1 MVIRMVS
8 SFNDILKYLPP
19 RLTDKIK
26 LAITDTGQTFFDY
39 RDGGDFITELRLRR
53 GRKASLTLSSGRN
66 IPLNVYC
73 QSGEI
78 SCVVTRMTEN
88 SMHTHAPTVRHGY
101 IRLPDGCRV
110 GLCGRAVTDTMTGV
124 GRRSSAAGISNLSE
138 ITSVCIR
145 LEHRGTGASDGIFD
159 ILNADRFRGGV
170 LFYGPPCSGKT
181 TLLRDLAVRAAS
193 GENPLRVAVVDERG
207 EFRDETE
214 MQNALIDLL
223 DGYPKGEGIEQ
234 ATRTL
239 APELIICDEIGGM
252 RDAQAILEAMNSG
265 VPLAA
270 SAHAGSFEELMRRP
284 PIKLLY
290 DSFVFLRYIGISRD
304 SSLRGGLRFLI
315 HDSDGKIQNGTE

>member
-1 MVIRMVS
+1 MIS
-8 SFNDILKYLPP
+8 SFNNILKYLPP
-19 RLTDKIK
+19 RLAEKIK
-26 LAITDTGQTFFDY
+26 LAMSDTGQIFSDY
-39 RDGGDFITELRLRR
+39 NDGGDFITELRLRR
-53 GRKASLTLSSGRN
+53 GRKASLTLSSGKN
-66 IPLNVYC
+66 IPLEVYC

-110 GLCGRAVTDTMTGV
+110 GLCGRAVSDTKMLSG
-124 GRRSSAAGISNLSE
+124 GRSLSDGISNLSE

-145 LEHRGTGASDGIFD
+145 LEHRGTGASDGIFE

-181 TLLRDLAVRAAS
+181 TLLRDIAIKAAS

-207 EFRDETE
+207 EFRDGSE
-214 MQNALIDLL
+214 MQKTLIDML

-239 APELIICDEIGGM
+239 SPELIICDEIGGM

-270 SAHAGSFEELMRRP
+270 SAHAGSYDELMRRP

-290 DSFVFLRYIGISRD
+290 DNSVFARYIGISRD
-304 SSLRGGLRFLI
+304 SSLRGGLRFFI
-315 HDSDGKIQNGTE
+315 HEANCENPKQ